1 MMFIVILLALV
12 STLLGALGALMLKQ
26 GASILKFQIK
36 VIIRNYNLWLGFL
49 LYVFASIIFVYALKF
64 GELSMI
70 YPLTSLSYIWVT
82 LLSVVLLKEKV
93 RLKKWIGISLILVGV
108 ILLSLK

>member
-82 LLSVVLLKEKV
+82 LLSVVLLKEEV